1 MAAVNSKEMKCI
13 FHLGSFTGGDIS
25 EQTFACRQRVKEK
38 SGVSDFSI
46 VLLFPVW
53 NKAKNPRLSPK
64 LKSFEVYCNSAK
76 QAKFKKTF
84 N

>member
-13 FHLGSFTGGDIS
+13 FPLGSFTGGDIS

-46 VLLFPVW
+46 VLLFPG
-53 NKAKNPRLSPK
+53 L
-64 LKSFEVYCNSAK
+64 
-76 QAKFKKTF
+76 Q
-84 N
+84 